1 MFLWGDSG
9 ATRFERRF
17 GIDKRDC
24 QRAVAEF
31 AGRVADCHIGVGK
44 TQPVPIGFKYFAD
57 ADHAKGRAF
66 RRS

>member
-1 MFLWGDSG
+1 MQLAGGVQQGVVFLWGDSG

-24 QRAVAEF
+24 QRTVVEF

-44 TQPVPIGFKYFAD
+44 
-57 ADHAKGRAF
+57 
-66 RRS
+66 RSPSR